1 MVYTIIQRRLTM
13 DELAGLEGA
22 LIDDSE
28 SASEA
33 GSNRPRSDD
42 GQEEIGRER
51 KSHSVKMLGEW
62 ISALISHR
70 TMHDVMDGARKELV
84 SAATVETAES
94 VTVAAISDRD
104 RCCEQGEAEAD
115 LKAAAD
121 VLQAKAAEAKR
132 VQKRS
137 TFPHHRPC
145 FARSSSLQT
154 GFDAG
159 VGWAQC
165 TRSTAGFRR

>member
-33 GSNRPRSDD
+33 GSSRPRSDD

-70 TMHDVMDGARKELV
+70 TMHDVMDGARKEL
-84 SAATVETAES
+84 
-94 VTVAAISDRD
+94 
-104 RCCEQGEAEAD
+104 GEAEAD

-145 FARSSSLQT
+145 FARSSSLRT

>member
-33 GSNRPRSDD
+33 GSSRPRSDD

-62 ISALISHR
+62 VSALISHR

-84 SAATVETAES
+84 SAATVGG
-94 VTVAAISDRD
+94 VCDCCRD
-104 RCCEQGEAEAD
+104 
-115 LKAAAD
+115 L
-121 VLQAKAAEAKR
+121 
-132 VQKRS
+132 
-137 TFPHHRPC
+137 
-145 FARSSSLQT
+145 
-154 GFDAG
+154 
-159 VGWAQC
+159 
-165 TRSTAGFRR
+165 

>member
-13 DELAGLEGA
+13 DELAGLEGP

-84 SAATVETAES
+84 SAATVGS
-94 VTVAAISDRD
+94 VSAAISDQD

-137 TFPHHRPC
+137 TFQSRHRSC
-145 FARSSSLQT
+145 FER
-154 GFDAG
+154 
-159 VGWAQC
+159 
-165 TRSTAGFRR
+165 